1 MTPKGS
7 RGQGFKG
14 SSDPPQNWRIK
25 MLNKF
30 NELKVW
36 KKLKKD
42 YLELSQNALHALSSI
57 YDLEA
62 QILLTGNLHLIEI
75 GESGKLKKTSQKQK
89 ER

>member
-30 NELKVW
+30 NELKVR

-42 YLELSQNALHALSSI
+42 YLELS
-57 YDLEA
+57 
-62 QILLTGNLHLIEI
+62 
-75 GESGKLKKTSQKQK
+75 
-89 ER
+89 